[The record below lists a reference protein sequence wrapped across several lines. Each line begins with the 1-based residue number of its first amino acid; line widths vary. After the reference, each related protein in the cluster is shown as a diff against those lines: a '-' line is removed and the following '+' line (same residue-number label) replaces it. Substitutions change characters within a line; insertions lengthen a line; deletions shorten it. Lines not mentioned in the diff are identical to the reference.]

1 MRKLDKIQKYH
12 EVKSLLMI
20 FIAQAGAFDYWLDD
34 YWLFPQVA
42 QTANCSVR
50 LVKKIFF
57 KDLLVNHK
65 KFVDAFEY

>member
-1 MRKLDKIQKYH
+1 MRKLDKIQKYN
-12 EVKSLLMI
+12 EVKDLLMI
-20 FIAQAGAFDYWLDD
+20 FIAKAGAFDYWLDG

-42 QTANCSVR
+42 RTANCSVK

-65 KFVDAFEY
+65 KFIEDFEY